1 MTRSFAPDM
10 NRTDH
15 EQPGF
20 LRHGGEVARL
30 LCHQDP
36 LATPLGA
43 PRDWPMAL
51 KTVMATLLPSKA
63 QIVLFWGA
71 EYLALYN
78 DAYAPTIGAKHPHAL
93 GRPAIEHWRELWD
106 DLEPLLR
113 GVRETGETFAAT
125 DRPFYIERHGLG
137 ETAWFDVSYSAVH
150 DEHGE
155 VGGVLCIVTETT
167 ERVQF
172 QRRQASL
179 LALGRLLPT
188 LSDPEQIQRA
198 GLCQLGA
205 DLEAARLSLLQ
216 CDEGGAAWHVC
227 EAWTEAAA
235 WPADVP
241 LCPSLDPATL
251 EALHQDRVVQDQV
264 ISQGHRAT
272 ALYVPIIR
280 AEGLEALL
288 VVHLRDLRLVREQE
302 VQLLD
307 EAGKHLWAAVVHARA
322 EQALKASSAQLA
334 AMFEQASAGIVLC
347 DRAWTI
353 TRANDR
359 YCDMLGR
366 TRADVLGTRLQDLP
380 DAWVTDLGT
389 TRHAGPRQVT
399 RCVLRPDGQPVWVQL
414 QVTRLLHEQDE
425 LAGMLCMCIDVTARV
440 QAQAELLALNESL
453 EERVTS
459 ALAEREATL
468 AELHETRKMEMV
480 GQLTGGIAHDFNNM
494 LTPII
499 ASLELL
505 RLRHDDPR
513 SARLADGALQAADRA
528 RTLVGRLLSFAQ
540 RQTLKPQ
547 PVSLAALIGDMRE
560 LIGRSL
566 GPTIEIGL
574 AIDACLP
581 SVTVDPHQLELAILN
596 LVVNARDAM
605 PQGGRLT
612 LSAGL
617 EARTAEGTPSVWLRV
632 ADTGIG
638 MSDEVLA
645 RCMEP
650 FYSTKTVGKSTGLGL
665 PMVQGLALQ
674 SQGDFSIRSTLGQG
688 TEVIIWLPASHTE
701 CSTACEPSSET
712 PMARQAIRVLL
723 VDDEDIVR
731 HATGLQLRTLGY
743 DVTDVASAAGAR
755 ALIEQGLEM
764 DVLVTDHI
772 MPDMTGARLACLLRR
787 QRPEL
792 PVLIITGYA
801 NLSPDELQDF
811 AILRK
816 PFRRAELA
824 QSLARLT
831 SALSVTS

>member
-1 MTRSFAPDM
+1 MTCT
-10 NRTDH
+10 NH

-36 LATPLGA
+36 AATPLGA
-43 PRDWPMAL
+43 PREWPMAL

-63 QIVLFWGA
+63 QIVLFWGPD
-71 EYLALYN
+71 YLALYN

-93 GRPAIEHWRELWD
+93 GRPAIEHWHELWD

-113 GVRETGETFAAT
+113 GVRETGETFSAT

-137 ETAWFDVSYSAVH
+137 ETVWFDVSYSAVH
-150 DEHGE
+150 DEHGD

-167 ERVQF
+167 ERVRF

-188 LSDPEQIQRA
+188 LSEPEQIQQA
-198 GLCQLGA
+198 GLRQLGV
-205 DLEAARLSLLQ
+205 DLGAARLSLLR
-216 CDEGGAAWHVC
+216 CDARDVPWHVC
-227 EAWTEAAA
+227 EVWAEANV
-235 WPADVP
+235 WPVEIP
-241 LCPSLDPATL
+241 LCPAFDEATL
-251 EALHQDRVVQDQV
+251 EALHQDRVVQGQV
-264 ISQGHRAT
+264 TCQGRRAT
-272 ALYVPIIR
+272 ALYVAIIR
-280 AEGLEALL
+280 AEGLEAVL
-288 VVHLRDLRLVREQE
+288 VVHLRDTRLVREQE
-302 VQLLD
+302 LQLLD

-347 DRAWTI
+347 DRTWTI

-366 TRADVLGTRLQDLP
+366 TRANVLGTRLQDLP
-380 DAWVTDLGT
+380 DAWMTDLGMA
-389 TRHAGPRQVT
+389 RQAAPRQVT

-453 EERVTS
+453 EERVAT

-505 RLRHDDPR
+505 RLRHDDAR
-513 SARLADGALQAADRA
+513 STRLTDGALQAADRA

-547 PVSLAALIGDMRE
+547 PVSLATLIGDMRE

-566 GPTIEIGL
+566 GPTIEVGL

-581 SVTVDPHQLELAILN
+581 SVIVDPHQLELAILN

-612 LSAGL
+612 LSAGV
-617 EARTAEGTPSVWLRV
+617 ETGATEGAPSVWLRV

-638 MSDEVLA
+638 MSEEVLG

-650 FYSTKTVGKSTGLGL
+650 FYSTKTVGKGTGLGL

-674 SQGDFSIRSTLGQG
+674 SQGDFSIHSTQGQG
-688 TEVIIWLPASHTE
+688 TEVTLWLPVSQAE
-701 CSTACEPSSET
+701 CANACEPSSDT
-712 PMARQAIRVLL
+712 PMARRATRVLL

-731 HATGLQLRTLGY
+731 HATCLQLRTLGY
-743 DVTDVASAAGAR
+743 DVTEVASAACAR
-755 ALIEQGLEM
+755 ERIEQGLEV
-764 DVLVTDHI
+764 DVLVTDHV
-772 MPDMTGARLACLLRR
+772 MPDMTGARLACLLRQ

-811 AILRK
+811 EVLRK

-824 QSLARLT
+824 QSVARLT
-831 SALSVTS
+831 TTLSVMS

>member
-1 MTRSFAPDM
+1 MTCT
-10 NRTDH
+10 NH

-36 LATPLGA
+36 AATPLGA
-43 PRDWPMAL
+43 PREWPMAL

-63 QIVLFWGA
+63 QIVLFWGPD
-71 EYLALYN
+71 YLALYN

-93 GRPAIEHWRELWD
+93 GRPAIEHWHELWD

-113 GVRETGETFAAT
+113 GVRETGETFSAT

-137 ETAWFDVSYSAVH
+137 ETVWFDVSYSAVH
-150 DEHGE
+150 DEHGD

-167 ERVQF
+167 ERVRF

-188 LSDPEQIQRA
+188 LSEPEQIQQA
-198 GLCQLGA
+198 GLRQLGV
-205 DLEAARLSLLQ
+205 DLGAARLSLLR
-216 CDEGGAAWHVC
+216 CDARDVPWHVC
-227 EAWTEAAA
+227 EVWAEANV
-235 WPADVP
+235 WPVEIP
-241 LCPSLDPATL
+241 LCPAFDEATL
-251 EALHQDRVVQDQV
+251 EALHQDRVVQGQV
-264 ISQGHRAT
+264 TCQGRRAT

-280 AEGLEALL
+280 AEGLEAVL
-288 VVHLRDLRLVREQE
+288 VVHLRDTRLVREQE
-302 VQLLD
+302 LQLLD

-347 DRAWTI
+347 DRTWTI

-366 TRADVLGTRLQDLP
+366 TRANVLGTRLQDLP
-380 DAWVTDLGT
+380 DAWMTDLGMA
-389 TRHAGPRQVT
+389 RQAAPRQVT

-453 EERVTS
+453 EERVAT

-505 RLRHDDPR
+505 RLRHDDAR
-513 SARLADGALQAADRA
+513 STRLTDGALQAADRA

-547 PVSLAALIGDMRE
+547 PVSLATLIGDMRE

-566 GPTIEIGL
+566 GPTIEVGL

-581 SVTVDPHQLELAILN
+581 SVIVDPHQLELAILN

-612 LSAGL
+612 LSAGV
-617 EARTAEGTPSVWLRV
+617 ETGATEGAPSVWLRV

-638 MSDEVLA
+638 MSEEVLG

-650 FYSTKTVGKSTGLGL
+650 FYSTKTVGKGTGLGL

-674 SQGDFSIRSTLGQG
+674 SQGDFSIHSTQGQG
-688 TEVIIWLPASHTE
+688 TEVTLWLPVSQAE
-701 CSTACEPSSET
+701 CANACEPSSDT
-712 PMARQAIRVLL
+712 PMARRATRVLL

-731 HATGLQLRTLGY
+731 HATCLQLRTLGY
-743 DVTDVASAAGAR
+743 DVTEVASAACAR
-755 ALIEQGLEM
+755 ERIEQGLEV
-764 DVLVTDHI
+764 DVLVTDHV
-772 MPDMTGARLACLLRR
+772 MPDMTGARLACLLRQ

-811 AILRK
+811 EVLRK

-824 QSLARLT
+824 QSVARLT
-831 SALSVTS
+831 TTLSVMS

>member
-1 MTRSFAPDM
+1 MTRSFTPDM
-10 NRTDH
+10 TCIDR

-20 LRHGGEVARL
+20 LRQGGDVARL
-30 LCHQDP
+30 LCQSSSVTP
-36 LATPLGA
+36 LLGA
-43 PRDWPMAL
+43 PHDWPMAL

-63 QIVLFWGA
+63 QIVLFWGP
-71 EYLALYN
+71 EYIALYN

-113 GVRETGETFAAT
+113 GVRETGETFSAT

-179 LALGRLLPT
+179 LALSRSLLT

-198 GLCQLGA
+198 GLCQLGR
-205 DLEAARLSLLQ
+205 DLEAARLSLLR
-216 CDEGGAAWHVC
+216 CDTRDEPWHVC
-227 EAWTEAAA
+227 EAWAEAGT

-241 LCPSLDPATL
+241 LCPVFDAATL
-251 EALHQDRVVQDQV
+251 DALQQDRVVQDHV
-264 ISQGHRAT
+264 VSQGHRST
-272 ALYVPIIR
+272 ALYVPIHR
-280 AEGLEALL
+280 AERLEALL
-288 VVHLRDLRLVREQE
+288 VVHMRDTRLVREQQ
-302 VQLLD
+302 VQWLD
-307 EAGKHLWAAVVHARA
+307 EAGKHIWAAAVHARA
-322 EQALKASSAQLA
+322 EQALKASSTQLA

-347 DRAWTI
+347 DRTWTI

-366 TRADVLGTRLQDLP
+366 TRASVLGTRLQDLP
-380 DAWVTDLGT
+380 DAWMTDLGAA
-389 TRHAGPRQVT
+389 RHVGPRQVT

-453 EERVTS
+453 EERVAS

-513 SARLADGALQAADRA
+513 STRLTDGALQAADRA

-547 PVSLAALIGDMRE
+547 SVSLATLIGDMRE

-574 AIDACLP
+574 DINACLP

-612 LSAGL
+612 LSAGV
-617 EARTAEGTPSVWLRV
+617 EAHTAQGIPSVWLRV
-632 ADTGIG
+632 ADTGVG
-638 MSDEVLA
+638 MSEEVLA

-650 FYSTKTVGKSTGLGL
+650 FYSTKTIGKSTGLGL

-674 SQGDFSIRSTLGQG
+674 SQGDFSIRSTQGQG
-688 TEVIIWLPASHTE
+688 TEVSIWLPASQA
-701 CSTACEPSSET
+701 ACASPCESSSET
-712 PMARQAIRVLL
+712 PMARQVTRVLL

-731 HATGLQLRTLGY
+731 HATCLQLRTLGY
-743 DVTDVASAAGAR
+743 DVTEVGSAACAR
-755 ALIEQGLEM
+755 ELIEQGLGV

-772 MPDMTGARLACLLRR
+772 MPDMTGARLACLVRQ

-811 AILRK
+811 DVLRK

-824 QSLARLT
+824 QSLARLMT
-831 SALSVTS
+831 ASVVS